1 MEDMRYLFD
10 KYEQIEKCIG
20 IKEGQH
26 SNILREYLGGRVN
39 VATIIAADKIFGI
52 FNDYD
57 SMISENFIW
66 PNERKRLDNLA
77 PFLDLEHKKLQTMLK
92 GIWLE

>member
-1 MEDMRYLFD
+1 M
-10 KYEQIEKCIG
+10 Q
-20 IKEGQH
+20 Q
-26 SNILREYLGGRVN
+26 
-39 VATIIAADKIFGI
+39 T
-52 FNDYD
+52 